1 MPGRMPKEHTTSD
14 TPSLSA
20 AQAVGTDLTMVL
32 TVRATAFTAV
42 IARYPP
48 SSPPGSTTM
57 HLRHRLELCCLLLWK
72 STALATTEMHYRPHH
87 RAACAARAV
96 LTASSEFVEEA
107 RPMLFGLD
115 CQYPTG
121 IPTIRTGAAGCLHG
135 SPCTSVLACL
145 FSVIPAHA
153 SSTL

>member
-1 MPGRMPKEHTTSD
+1 MPREHTTSD

-20 AQAVGTDLTMVL
+20 AQAVGTDLTVVL
-32 TVRATAFTAV
+32 NVRATAFTAV

-48 SSPPGSTTM
+48 YSPPSPEAPPCTRDTGWSFAACYSGSRRHFRRPRCTTV
-57 HLRHRLELCCLLLWK
+57 
-72 STALATTEMHYRPHH
+72 PQH

-96 LTASSEFVEEA
+96 LTASNEFVEEA

-121 IPTIRTGAAGCLHG
+121 IPTIKTGAAGCLHG

-153 SSTL
+153 NSTL